1 VKYYDDEMPLF
12 SQTGDRNTLIA
23 HANRVEMHNH
33 YGSEA
38 SAQDFYREILLYL
51 ESKRILFNPGAVEQR
66 EHCIASVLNMKE
78 TLSNSIFGKRLSD
91 RELQPIREMIDACNA
106 YLDKVGSSQGRAF
119 IITSQNMC
127 DWFDNSPNGSLGRL
141 RGIFRSVIKKLEDEY
156 GLRYSKEIW

>member
-1 VKYYDDEMPLF
+1 MPRF
-12 SQTGDRNTLIA
+12 YQTGDKNTLIA
-23 HANRVEMHNH
+23 HANKVEMHNH
-33 YGSEA
+33 YGPET

-78 TLSNSIFGKRLSD
+78 TLSNSLFGNVSLTGNFTNTRDD
-91 RELQPIREMIDACNA
+91 RCCNA
-106 YLDKVGSSQGRAF
+106 YLDKVGFSQGRAF

-141 RGIFRSVIKKLEDEY
+141 AGTFRSVIKKLEDEY
-156 GLRYSKEIW
+156 GLRYSKKIW